1 MTFLHKLAQRLAR
14 MKTWWMITALALAAC
29 ERPIAAVDPA
39 TSRVAIRLEVSPATV
54 TLLPNQTTDLTAV
67 GLTASGDTGV
77 VTVVWTVTGGA
88 IVDTSATGG
97 KHYGRY
103 QSGSTPGQYT
113 VVAHGIPG
121 GLSDTATVTV
131 SAVPVAAVTVSPTS
145 ASLAPGATQQLS
157 ATPQDANGN
166 PLSGRP
172 VTWISNN
179 SAVAQVS
186 GTGLVTAVAAGSA
199 TVTATSEGK
208 SGSATITVTAPPP
221 PPPPPPPG
229 GTILTHEAFEDGAFA
244 SRGWYDNTGMTTT
257 TAQHIAGSTRA
268 LEARF
273 TIGATTPTWGGAA
286 RHLFPATESV
296 YLSYWVKYSA
306 NWVGS
311 GQAYHP
317 HEFLL
322 LTTENDAYVG
332 PSFTHLT
339 AYVEHSYQNGGI
351 PVLQLQD
358 GQNIDQGRVA
368 QDLTAITESRSAA
381 GCNGNADGYATGC
394 YDTGGGVYN
403 NEKKWMASR
412 PYLMPAPGPGY
423 KNDWHLVEA
432 YFQLNSIQNGR
443 GVPDGVVRYWFDGQ
457 LVIERTDVLLRT
469 GAHSSMKFNQ
479 LMIAPYIGSG
489 SSVDQTMWVD
499 DLTVATARP

>member
-14 MKTWWMITALALAAC
+14 LKTRWMITALALAAC
-29 ERPIAAVDPA
+29 ERPIAGVDPA
-39 TSRVAIRLEVSPATV
+39 ASRVATRLDVSPATV

-67 GLTASGDTGV
+67 GFTAGGDTGV
-77 VTVVWTVTGGA
+77 VTVVWSVSGGA
-88 IVDTSATGG
+88 MVDTSASGG

-103 QSGSTPGQYT
+103 QSGSAPGQYI

-121 GLSDTATVTV
+121 GFSDTTAVV
-131 SAVPVAAVTVSPTS
+131 VNSVPVASVTVTPVSTTVTGGQTVQLTATTYDATGAALTGRVIVWSTS
-145 ASLAPGATQQLS
+145 AAGVATV
-157 ATPQDANGN
+157 NG
-166 PLSGRP
+166 SGL
-172 VTWISNN
+172 
-179 SAVAQVS
+179 VS
-186 GTGLVTAVAAGSA
+186 GVAAGSA
-199 TVTATSEGK
+199 TITARSEGK
-208 SGSATITVTAPPP
+208 SGTSAVTVTAVS
-221 PPPPPPPG
+221 PPPG
-229 GTILTHEAFEDGAFA
+229 ATILTQEAFEDGAFA
-244 SRGWYDNTGMTTT
+244 TRGWYDNTAMTTT
-257 TAQHIAGSTRA
+257 TAQHIAGSTHA

-273 TIGATTPTWGGAA
+273 ALGATTPTWGGAA
-286 RHLFPATESV
+286 RHLFAATESV

-368 QDLTAITESRSAA
+368 QDLTSTTENRSAA

-423 KNDWHLVEA
+423 KSDWHLVEA
-432 YFQLNSIQNGR
+432 YFQLNSIQSGR
-443 GVPDGVVRYWFDGQ
+443 GVADGIVRYWFDGQ
-457 LVIERTDVLLRT
+457 LVIDHTNVLLRT
-469 GAHSSMKFNQ
+469 GAHTNMKFNQ

-489 SSVDQTMWVD
+489 SPVDQTMWVD